1 MYNIFIILAF
11 VCGFSVY
18 RFGVRDGQKISSG
31 GKIGTIV
38 PKKAKTTDEEQRINR
53 GMENILNYANRRRG
67 ENNE

>member
-11 VCGFSVY
+11 VCGFAVY
-18 RFGVRDGQKISSG
+18 RLGVRDGQKVASG
-31 GKIGTIV
+31 GKISSFV
-38 PKKAKTTDEEQRINR
+38 PKKTKTTEEEQRINR